1 VVVALAPSFDNTRD
15 ERTAHAFFAE
25 FRREGEFFAIS
36 ENMVKDYFMNNITMQ
51 YSRELTEHVSC
62 GEGMCLLDD

>member
-1 VVVALAPSFDNTRD
+1 MVVALAPTFNNTRD

-36 ENMVKDYFMNNITMQ
+36 DDMAKDYFMNNITAL
-51 YSRELTEHVSC
+51 YNKELAEHMAGS
-62 GEGMCLLDD
+62 EGMCLVDD